1 MLDGLLP
8 LLTLCVVISVTSF
21 LAGALPLSLSFSS
34 SQMRT
39 ISSLGMGVLVGTS
52 LIVIIPEGIESI
64 YSAKSVR
71 GGHHLKRN
79 IRPIE
84 LQCCK
89 ADKLVEARD
98 GFYWRQIDLNE
109 MVVSTLP
116 LKQRREEGS
125 TKSEGTKQLELG
137 KTESQVTQCDSY
149 DDINQDNLTFHIG
162 LSLIS
167 GFVMMFL
174 IDKIS
179 RRASEN
185 LQSSPPT
192 RHISLSNLSLS
203 SLSGETTPESES
215 FLHSLTPTPKQ
226 TRSLTTTTGLV
237 IHGISDGIA
246 IGASITSSNIK
257 LGLIIFIAIMLHKA
271 PASFGLTSILLK
283 QGLSKRAT
291 RGHLI
296 IFSLSTPAGAIA
308 TWILIA
314 ILGVSQI
321 EEESGRWWAGMLL
334 LFSAGTFLYVS
345 MHAVHQENTPTY
357 CHPASNGFSEAGIN
371 SLPRKVSKLQM
382 RDTLAA
388 ICGMLLPLVTQIDHH
403 H

>member
-1 MLDGLLP
+1 MLDGLLL
-8 LLTLCVVISVTSF
+8 LLTLSVVMSVTSF
-21 LAGALPLSLSFSS
+21 LAGALPLSLSLSS

-39 ISSLGMGVLVGTS
+39 ISSFGMGVLVGTS

-79 IRPIE
+79 IRLNE
-84 LQCCK
+84 LQYFK
-89 ADKLVEARD
+89 ADKLVEASDSFLR
-98 GFYWRQIDLNE
+98 RQIDLNE
-109 MVVSTLP
+109 MVDSTLA
-116 LKQRREEGS
+116 LNLMREESS
-125 TKSEGTKQLELG
+125 TKPKGTKRLELG
-137 KTESQVTQCDSY
+137 KTESQVPQCDSY
-149 DDINQDNLTFHIG
+149 DNSNQETLSFYIG
-162 LSLIS
+162 LSLIL

-174 IDKIS
+174 IDKVS
-179 RRASEN
+179 KRASEN

-192 RHISLSNLSLS
+192 RHISLSNLSFN

-246 IGASITSSNIK
+246 IGASIASSNIN
-257 LGLIIFIAIMLHKA
+257 LGLIVFIAIMLHKA
-271 PASFGLTSILLK
+271 PAAFGLTSILLK

-291 RGHLI
+291 RNHLI
-296 IFSLSTPAGAIA
+296 VFSLATPAGAVA

-314 ILGVSQI
+314 ILGASQI
-321 EEESGRWWAGMLL
+321 QEESGRWWAGILL

-345 MHAVHQENTPTY
+345 MHAVHQENTPSY
-357 CHPASNGFSEAGIN
+357 CHPATNGVSEAGIN
-371 SLPRKVSKLQM
+371 TLPRKVSKLQM

-388 ICGMLLPLVTQIDHH
+388 ICGMLMPLVTRVDHH

>member
-1 MLDGLLP
+1 
-8 LLTLCVVISVTSF
+8 
-21 LAGALPLSLSFSS
+21 
-34 SQMRT
+34 
-39 ISSLGMGVLVGTS
+39 MGVLVGTS
-52 LIVIIPEGIESI
+52 LIVVIPEGIESI
-64 YSAKSVR
+64 YSAKSAT

-79 IRPIE
+79 IRPIK
-84 LQCCK
+84 LQFCK
-89 ADKLVEARD
+89 GDTVEARNNLHQ
-98 GFYWRQIDLNE
+98 RNIDLNE
-109 MVVSTLP
+109 IVISTLP
-116 LKQRREEGS
+116 LKLEREEGS
-125 TKSEGTKQLELG
+125 TKSEGTRQSELG
-137 KTESQVTQCDSY
+137 KIESQAPQCDSNA
-149 DDINQDNLTFHIG
+149 DSNQDTLTFYIG

-167 GFVMMFL
+167 GFVIMFL

-192 RHISLSNLSLS
+192 RHISLSNLSLNS
-203 SLSGETTPESES
+203 HTGETTPESES

-246 IGASITSSNIK
+246 IGASITSSNVK

-271 PASFGLTSILLK
+271 PAAFGLTSILLK

-296 IFSLSTPAGAIA
+296 IFSLATPAGAVA

-334 LFSAGTFLYVS
+334 LFSAGTFL
-345 MHAVHQENTPTY
+345 
-357 CHPASNGFSEAGIN
+357 
-371 SLPRKVSKLQM
+371 
-382 RDTLAA
+382 
-388 ICGMLLPLVTQIDHH
+388 
-403 H
+403 